1 MLHTLHQLLSII
13 KNGQQNRLLIVQ
25 CYKSKIAISVLN
37 VLQDHGFIQGFR
49 LKATVPS
56 DSRATENPQ
65 RKGTLTHK
73 NQDVIEILLR
83 YSNNTPVISTCQLV
97 SKPSNRVYKS
107 FSGLTALS
115 SSSSLQPNI
124 KEPHRNPIDFVN
136 GIYILSTSKG
146 VMSHVTAFKLNLG
159 GEVLCQIQ

>member
-1 MLHTLHQLLSII
+1 MLHSLHQLLSII

-49 LKATVPS
+49 FKLH
-56 DSRATENPQ
+56 EQNE
-65 RKGTLTHK
+65 K
-73 NQDVIEILLR
+73 NNQEIIEILLK
-83 YSNNTPVISTCQLV
+83 YNNNTPVISTCQLI

-107 FSGLTALS
+107 ISGLTSLS
-115 SSSSLQPNI
+115 STSSISFQQQ
-124 KEPHRNPIDFVN
+124 HRNPIDFVN

-146 VMSHVTAFKLNLG
+146 IISHVTAFKLNIG
-159 GEVLCQIQ
+159 GEILCQIQ